1 MIGRLALSGSLT
13 ARVGLIPALLRLK
26 KLLLLLLLLLL
37 MERCLLSHPG
47 MLLCLRLQV
56 SDLLGVLLST
66 IRHIRVHA
74 LPSQT
79 LLLPL

>member
-1 MIGRLALSGSLT
+1 
-13 ARVGLIPALLRLK
+13 VDLISALLRLVQ
-26 KLLLLLLLLLL
+26 LLLLL
-37 MERCLLSHPG
+37 MERCLLSSHPG
-47 MLLCLRLQV
+47 MLLRLHV
-56 SDLLGVLLST
+56 SDRILGVLLST

>member
-1 MIGRLALSGSLT
+1 M
-13 ARVGLIPALLRLK
+13 
-26 KLLLLLLLLLL
+26 KLLL
-37 MERCLLSHPG
+37 ERCLLSSHPG
-47 MLLCLRLQV
+47 MVLRLHV
-56 SDLLGVLLST
+56 SHLILGVLLST